1 MASAAEASA
10 SGVYGLHSASVQ
22 LFSGGIIAACPHK
35 LIRRDRRTFRC
46 GAGRCITRQHRS
58 VEVGVFSEIPRAGR
72 FFFFPVQPMPG
83 KGRGAAGGGSEAP
96 PGNRRALFPNS
107 INRRTHLN
115 MTEIIVPI
123 ITGIVCLA
131 VGVVIGFL

>member
-83 KGRGAAGGGSEAP
+83 KGRARVGSAAGKQTGA
-96 PGNRRALFPNS
+96 
-107 INRRTHLN
+107 
-115 MTEIIVPI
+115 VP
-123 ITGIVCLA
+123 
-131 VGVVIGFL
+131 